1 MDPEF
6 DDDPVL
12 PEKGTALV
20 EFNAD
25 DCAPSQA
32 VRRLLDEDPG
42 EVEVTRVDVHR
53 WPELAGEHDVRT
65 LPTVM
70 LVQDGETV
78 ATFTGQIDVD
88 ELRPVLDDP
97 DG

>member
-6 DDDPVL
+6 DDDPAM
-12 PEKGTALV
+12 PDEGTALV

-32 VRRLLDEDPG
+32 VRRLLDEAPD

-70 LVQDGETV
+70 LVQDGEPVDTL
-78 ATFTGQIDVD
+78 TGQVPYE
-88 ELRPVLDDP
+88 ELEGALDRSA
-97 DG
+97 